1 MAERDGSDHDG
12 VVDAMRA
19 LNKAGAAPP
28 KGQGAEGEA
37 AEGAPEGSQQEER
50 SNAGSV
56 GGVQWR

>member
-1 MAERDGSDHDG
+1 
-12 VVDAMRA
+12 MRA